1 MDPWDEQF
9 INLPN
14 QEELLELLLAANYL
28 DIKSLIELCCAKVA
42 TMIKGTPFCIQ
53 ANPHK
58 KSGSSSA
65 SSTTSPLRRRPR
77 SERRTSG
84 QKSAP
89 IDQAY
94 HVITL
99 NTLVIV
105 LIDNRIIR
113 CLKVQPEHRRQN
125 VHRLASSRPSPHR
138 NMQGPCRSRPRR
150 ASVLWRMISQ

>member
-1 MDPWDEQF
+1 MRKIIEFSEHYKSNDPPEIEKPLSKNSLKDLVDPWDEQF

-42 TMIKGTPFCIQ
+42 TMIKGTPLHIQ
-53 ANPHK
+53 ENPQK

-65 SSTTSPLRRRPR
+65 SSTTSPQSRRRR

-89 IDQAY
+89 IDQTY

-99 NTLVIV
+99 L
-105 LIDNRIIR
+105 
-113 CLKVQPEHRRQN
+113 
-125 VHRLASSRPSPHR
+125 
-138 NMQGPCRSRPRR
+138 
-150 ASVLWRMISQ
+150 